1 MGEYFDTFVKNVKPE
16 LVIAPKEFQITKIA
30 PKDEY
35 YTVVELDITRMPQG
49 VIPGE
54 IGKIIFK

>member
-1 MGEYFDTFVKNVKPE
+1 VKNVKPE